1 VCKALQNVEVDIKQ
15 TTINHGHD
23 GLSYISI
30 FTNGNH
36 PGTIVAKI
44 GPED

>member
-1 VCKALQNVEVDIKQ
+1 MCKALHNEEVDI
-15 TTINHGHD
+15 INGHD
-23 GLSYISI
+23 GLSYIYI
-30 FTNGNH
+30 FPNGNH